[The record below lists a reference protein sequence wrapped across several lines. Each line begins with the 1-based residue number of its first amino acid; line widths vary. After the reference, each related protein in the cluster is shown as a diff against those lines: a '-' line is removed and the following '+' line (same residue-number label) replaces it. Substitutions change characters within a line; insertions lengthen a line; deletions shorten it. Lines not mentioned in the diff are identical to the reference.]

1 MDLKCPKCGS
11 ESTQKLTLVM
21 DKGGTGE
28 KVTKMGVSYGANV
41 ALPVATVF
49 IAFLV
54 SILFIGNL
62 LVAAIVFAGIIYGG
76 FYLRKKLKAGAKG
89 KYDDLLPAMK
99 QNGFLC
105 TRCENLFIPA

>member
-1 MDLKCPKCGS
+1 MNLKCPKCGS

-41 ALPVATVF
+41 ALPIATVF

-54 SILFIGNL
+54 SI
-62 LVAAIVFAGIIYGG
+62 AAIVFAGIIYGG

-89 KYDDLLPAMK
+89 KYDDLSPDMK
-99 QNGFLC
+99 QSGFLC